1 MSESQSTFYETLP
14 VGCEVLS
21 EKKNDNNDGDDDDNN
36 NNNNN
41 NNNEITFN
49 GILMWK
55 VVIDSAEKGRYLF

>member
-14 VGCEVLS
+14 VGYFRCEVLS
-21 EKKNDNNDGDDDDNN
+21 EKKNDNNDDDDD
-36 NNNNN
+36 NNN

>member
-49 GILMWK
+49 GILM
-55 VVIDSAEKGRYLF
+55 